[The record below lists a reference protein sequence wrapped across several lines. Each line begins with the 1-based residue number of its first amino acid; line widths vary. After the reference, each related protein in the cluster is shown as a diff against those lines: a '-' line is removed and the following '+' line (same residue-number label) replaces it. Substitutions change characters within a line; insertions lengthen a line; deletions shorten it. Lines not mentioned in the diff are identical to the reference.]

1 MNNQN
6 LITELQSHKISNN
19 YLKFITQFPE
29 HALTSSNVKLEIK
42 MILNSKHF
50 GDAKNYGYKRSNM
63 IGGVDQ
69 VTLKRSMVFCLQSVS
84 MFSGG
89 PSEVAKLAPTTITT
103 DLEKNHSSMSH
114 IWVRFLRFY

>member
-6 LITELQSHKISNN
+6 LITELQSRKISNN

-29 HALTSSNVKLEIK
+29 QALTSSNVKLEIK
-42 MILNSKHF
+42 MILNSKY
-50 GDAKNYGYKRSNM
+50 DWRSRSSDFQK
-63 IGGVDQ
+63 VDGFLSP
-69 VTLKRSMVFCLQSVS
+69 VSFDVFW
-84 MFSGG
+84 G

-103 DLEKNHSSMSH
+103 DLEKNHSRMSH